1 MKTRDSVWKVFVMAG
16 LGIVLAGCSEPTQA
30 PASAAA
36 GQEHHFTVADLAR
49 LGCEVKVTPRTT
61 SKSVPFMG
69 RIDAYG
75 FSKGPACASTLIST
89 LTQSPEYD
97 EGTWAG
103 LRASNHIFAE
113 KHGYDLEEYSGEL
126 GEYSE
131 LDVFTRQGDARGF
144 QYRVQAGGLIHSVT
158 LISDSIEPDE
168 AFEAVLHERL

>member
-1 MKTRDSVWKVFVMAG
+1 MKNRNYVWKGLAVVG
-16 LGIVLAGCSEPTQA
+16 LGIVLAGCSEPTQT

-61 SKSVPFMG
+61 SKSVPLMG

-89 LTQSPEYD
+89 LTQSPKYD

-113 KHGYDLEEYSGEL
+113 KHGYDLGEYSGEL

-131 LDVFTRQGDARGF
+131 LDVFTQQGQERGF
-144 QYRVQAGGLIHSVT
+144 QYRVQADGLIHSVT
-158 LISDSIEPDE
+158 LISDSIEPDK
-168 AFEAVLHERL
+168 AFEAVLHEKL